1 MLGGATPL
9 VIGHGILAIECTSG
23 HFITGLATYCNSWG
37 WVFEAKYFNHGR
49 RAYISK
55 AMEKRD
61 HRILLFF
68 IWELTS
74 GHFYRR
80 IDRGSLLVQD
90 HGWHYGFGLAGIG
103 MAVGQV
109 MYVLG
114 LKHLEGVGDF
124 IGAKDSPDKELLKKT
139 LKQSR
144 KR

>member
-1 MLGGATPL
+1 MVGGLYKQGDGKRDIGFYIFYMGINVGAFLGALIVGA
-9 VIGHGILAIECTSG
+9 VA
-23 HFITGLATYCNSWG
+23 
-37 WVFEAKYFNHGR
+37 AKY
-49 RAYISK
+49 
-55 AMEKRD
+55 
-61 HRILLFF
+61 
-68 IWELTS
+68 
-74 GHFYRR
+74 
-80 IDRGSLLVQD
+80 
-90 HGWHYGFGLAGIG
+90 GWHYGFGLAGIG